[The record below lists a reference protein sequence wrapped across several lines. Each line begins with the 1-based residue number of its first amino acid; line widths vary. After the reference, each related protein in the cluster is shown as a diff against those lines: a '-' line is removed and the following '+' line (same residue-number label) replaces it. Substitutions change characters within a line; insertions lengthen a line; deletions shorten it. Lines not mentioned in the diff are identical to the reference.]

1 MFKIEA
7 QYRLL
12 QGLQNLGKNLMS
24 AALIKLYVKITGDKI
39 YYAPHESPFIEQN
52 SIMIH
57 PSIIMIQQ

>member
-1 MFKIEA
+1 MEV

-39 YYAPHESPFIEQN
+39 YYASHGSPFIEQN
-52 SIMIH
+52 SIMINQ
-57 PSIIMIQQ
+57 SLIMIQQ